1 MKILFLNACI
11 NQIGGIER
19 VTVDVAGG
27 LIKAGYDI
35 SILSF
40 ARNKDPKETFTY
52 HPGIKISY
60 ILDTWKHICFAPFY
74 FSKIRKA
81 VKKIDP
87 DILIYVDTMLFV
99 FIDPFLKGICPR
111 CKKIA
116 WEYFSY
122 ILSKGKKKIRPISR
136 NLAVRKADAVV
147 LLTEADKKYLE
158 SHNKKRKT
166 KLLVIPNPVREDVLV
181 ASKERA
187 DSLLKRKKQILFVG
201 RLARQKQVPELVEI
215 WSLVEKNHPQWE
227 LVIVG
232 DGDERPL
239 VEERIRKHDLQ
250 RVRLIGKTTDVFLYY
265 RESQILVLSSAFEGL
280 PLVLIEGLF
289 FDLPEVSFDCPCGP
303 EEIIEDGK
311 NGFII
316 KDFDKIRFAEKLSEL
331 MGNDKMR
338 EEFSVRSKELSRK
351 YLPENILPQ
360 WEKLFEKIK

>member
-19 VTVDVAGG
+19 VTLDVAGG

-52 HPGIKISY
+52 HPRIKISY

-116 WEYFSY
+116 WEHFSY

-158 SHNKKRKT
+158 SYNKKRKA
-166 KLLVIPNPVREDVLV
+166 KLLVIPNPVREDVLA
-181 ASKERA
+181 ASRER
-187 DSLLKRKKQILFVG
+187 
-201 RLARQKQVPELVEI
+201 
-215 WSLVEKNHPQWE
+215 
-227 LVIVG
+227 
-232 DGDERPL
+232 ER
-239 VEERIRKHDLQ
+239 ERI
-250 RVRLIGKTTDVFLYY
+250 VY
-265 RESQILVLSSAFEGL
+265 
-280 PLVLIEGLF
+280 
-289 FDLPEVSFDCPCGP
+289 
-303 EEIIEDGK
+303 
-311 NGFII
+311 
-316 KDFDKIRFAEKLSEL
+316 
-331 MGNDKMR
+331 
-338 EEFSVRSKELSRK
+338 
-351 YLPENILPQ
+351 
-360 WEKLFEKIK
+360 

>member
-81 VKKIDP
+81 VKKI
-87 DILIYVDTMLFV
+87 
-99 FIDPFLKGICPR
+99 
-111 CKKIA
+111 A
-116 WEYFSY
+116 WEHFSY

-201 RLARQKQVPELVEI
+201 RLARQKQVPELIEI

-227 LVIVG
+227 LVVVG

-239 VEERIRKHDLQ
+239 VEERIKKHDLQ

>member
-116 WEYFSY
+116 WEHFSY

-181 ASKERA
+181 ASKERT

-201 RLARQKQVPELVEI
+201 RLARQKQVPELIEI

-239 VEERIRKHDLQ
+239 VEERIRKHD
-250 RVRLIGKTTDVFLYY
+250 RLIGKTTDVFLYY